1 MVATHMM
8 YDEYVKPTGAPRA
21 RFRVGQRKSTLW
33 IYAVPTSATSTR
45 LIINSGTDGQPSL
58 PWHKRLVRSLQPRCG
73 PTTASRQPC
82 RGPRQLRQGWEQLRT
97 GALSAGVC
105 LGTLRCIGRV
115 WACRQ

>member
-1 MVATHMM
+1 MLVALIRRQYGRQCTGQRNAVLSMIAPHIM
-8 YDEYVKPTGAPRA
+8 YDEYIKMTGALRA

-73 PTTASRQPC
+73 PTIAIRQPC
-82 RGPRQLRQGWEQLRT
+82 
-97 GALSAGVC
+97 
-105 LGTLRCIGRV
+105 
-115 WACRQ
+115 